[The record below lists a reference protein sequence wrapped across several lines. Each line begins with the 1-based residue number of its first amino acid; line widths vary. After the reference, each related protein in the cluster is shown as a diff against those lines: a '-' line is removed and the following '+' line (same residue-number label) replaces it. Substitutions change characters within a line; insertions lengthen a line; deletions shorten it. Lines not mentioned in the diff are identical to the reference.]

1 MALSLARGVI
11 VAILGLIAYGLYT
24 HPPFESVR
32 RGEVLARTDAL
43 DGSVSVYTSGT
54 VLVLPGIHQ
63 VRRYSIRDQV
73 YRPEE
78 SASATGPAPFQSIE
92 GLSIGVDLAVRWTVD
107 RARLAQMSKEFP
119 DDISADLVAPAVQG
133 IVYPTFARYSVR
145 EIFSQRRTQ
154 IRDELIAELKPKFT
168 AMGLVLREVEMGK
181 VDLPPDY
188 RAGMEK
194 LLSEELETEKIHYTL
209 QLKEAQV
216 KQQQLEAEAD
226 KVRRQ
231 TAAEAAGQEQ
241 VIAARAQEETM
252 KHILP
257 FKQKQ
262 IEQRQLEAE
271 ADKVARIRTAEGA
284 AEARRIEAKGEA
296 DSRQKLADAEAYR
309 LDLVGKANAGQME
322 REGALVARYPLL
334 IQKTLADK
342 LSDKVQVIIAP
353 LPAAGKFIGSSLIGD
368 QSSPNS
374 VDDAA
379 ALASVSTA
387 PRQEPPGDA
396 RARGI
401 ARHRGPGPRRV
412 ARSAAHECYRTHAA
426 MAGRCAR
433 GSRRTGRIPEG
444 LRLSSRAGRILAGG
458 CGPAGRSL
466 RERRFRASRRA
477 ALPAR
482 KPGIRGARH

>member
-1 MALSLARGVI
+1 MSGRLDAFFEFVRRGIVEPLRQLGSQVAAGVRVLAAFLWRFRWRT
-11 VAILGLIAYGLYT
+11 AILAVLGSIVYGLCT
-24 HPPFESVR
+24 HPPFETVH
-32 RGEVLARTDAL
+32 RGEVVARTGAL
-43 DGSVSVYTSGT
+43 DGSVSIYSTGT

-63 VRRYSIRDQV
+63 VRRYSIHDQV
-73 YRPEE
+73 YRPTM

-107 RARLAQMSKEFP
+107 FTRLSQTTREFP

-145 EIFSQRRTQ
+145 EIFSQRRTE
-154 IRDELIAELKPKFT
+154 IRQELIAELKPKFL
-168 AMGLVLREVEMGK
+168 AMGLVLREVDMGK

-194 LLSEELETEKIHYTL
+194 LLSEELETEKIRYTL

-284 AEARRIEAKGEA
+284 AEARRIEARGEA

-309 LDLVGKANAGQME
+309 LDLVGKASAGQME

-368 QSSPNS
+368 QSQAP
-374 VDDAA
+374 AA
-379 ALASVSTA
+379 DQA
-387 PRQEPPGDA
+387 A
-396 RARGI
+396 R
-401 ARHRGPGPRRV
+401 
-412 ARSAAHECYRTHAA
+412 
-426 MAGRCAR
+426 
-433 GSRRTGRIPEG
+433 
-444 LRLSSRAGRILAGG
+444 
-458 CGPAGRSL
+458 
-466 RERRFRASRRA
+466 
-477 ALPAR
+477 
-482 KPGIRGARH
+482 

>member
-1 MALSLARGVI
+1 MSGRLDAFFEFVRR
-11 VAILGLIAYGLYT
+11 GLIEPLGRLGVLSAAAVRSLGTGLWRRRWRALTVALIGLIVYGACT

-43 DGSVSVYTSGT
+43 DGSVRIYTTGT
-54 VLVLPGIHQ
+54 VLALPGIHQ
-63 VRRYSIRDQV
+63 VRRYSLRDQV
-73 YRPEE
+73 YRPID
-78 SASATGPAPFQSIE
+78 SASATGSAPFQSVE
-92 GLSIGVDLAVRWTVD
+92 GLSIGVDLAVRWSVD
-107 RARLAQMSKEFP
+107 LGRLSETTKEFP
-119 DDISADLVAPAVQG
+119 DDITADLVAPAVEG

-145 EIFSQRRTQ
+145 EIFSQRRTEIKQ
-154 IRDELIAELKPKFT
+154 ELLAELKPKFS
-168 AMGLVLREVEMGK
+168 AMGLVLREVDIGK

-226 KVRRQ
+226 KMRRQ

-271 ADKVARIRTAEGA
+271 ADKVARIRTAEGS

-296 DSRQKLADAEAYR
+296 DSRQKLAEAEAYR

-322 REGALVARYPLL
+322 REGILVARYPLL

-353 LPAAGKFIGSSLIGD
+353 LPAADKFIGSSLIGE
-368 QSSPNS
+368 QKSMNL
-374 VDDAA
+374 VDDA
-379 ALASVSTA
+379 V
-387 PRQEPPGDA
+387 
-396 RARGI
+396 
-401 ARHRGPGPRRV
+401 V
-412 ARSAAHECYRTHAA
+412 
-426 MAGRCAR
+426 
-433 GSRRTGRIPEG
+433 
-444 LRLSSRAGRILAGG
+444 
-458 CGPAGRSL
+458 
-466 RERRFRASRRA
+466 RA
-477 ALPAR
+477 AQVGNSR
-482 KPGIRGARH
+482 

>member
-1 MALSLARGVI
+1 MSGRLDAFFEFVRRGVTEPLSRLGGLLAATFRALI
-11 VAILGLIAYGLYT
+11 TGLRRYRWRVAITAVLVLIVYGLVT
-24 HPPFESVR
+24 HPPFDTVR

-43 DGSVSVYTSGT
+43 DGSVSVYTTGT

-73 YRPEE
+73 YRPTD
-78 SASATGPAPFQSIE
+78 SASATGPAPFQSVE

-145 EIFSQRRTQ
+145 EIFSQRRVEIQ
-154 IRDELIAELKPKFT
+154 RELIAQLTPKFA
-168 AMGLVLREVEMGK
+168 AMGLVLRQVDMGK

-188 RAGMEK
+188 RTGMEK

-284 AEARRIEAKGEA
+284 AEARRIEARGEA

-309 LDLVGKANAGQME
+309 LDLVGKASAGQLE
-322 REGALVARYPLL
+322 REGVLVTRYPLL

-353 LPAAGKFIGSSLIGD
+353 LPAAGKFIGSSFLGD
-368 QSSPNS
+368 QSPVSP
-374 VDDAA
+374 VDDSAA
-379 ALASVSTA
+379 AGS
-387 PRQEPPGDA
+387 
-396 RARGI
+396 
-401 ARHRGPGPRRV
+401 
-412 ARSAAHECYRTHAA
+412 HA
-426 MAGRCAR
+426 G
-433 GSRRTGRIPEG
+433 GSR
-444 LRLSSRAGRILAGG
+444 
-458 CGPAGRSL
+458 
-466 RERRFRASRRA
+466 
-477 ALPAR
+477 
-482 KPGIRGARH
+482 

>member
-1 MALSLARGVI
+1 MSGRLDAFFEFVRRGFIEPLGRLGGLVVAALGSLAAGLWRFRGRAVI
-11 VAILGLIAYGLYT
+11 TAVLVLIVYGLCT

-43 DGSVSVYTSGT
+43 DGSVCVYTAGT

-73 YRPEE
+73 YRPAE
-78 SASATGPAPFQSIE
+78 SASATGPAPFQSVE

-119 DDISADLVAPAVQG
+119 DDISADLVAPAVQS

-145 EIFSQRRTQ
+145 EIFSQRRTEIQ
-154 IRDELIAELKPKFT
+154 EKLLAELKPKFT
-168 AMGLVLREVEMGK
+168 AMGLVLREVDMGK

-216 KQQQLEAEAD
+216 KQQQVEAEAD

-262 IEQRQLEAE
+262 IEQRKLEAE

-284 AEARRIEAKGEA
+284 AEARRIEARGEA

-309 LDLVGKANAGQME
+309 LDLVGKASAGQME
-322 REGALVARYPLL
+322 REGALVSRYPLL

-353 LPAAGKFIGSSLIGD
+353 LPAAGKFIGSSLLGD
-368 QSSPNS
+368 QSPVTA

-379 ALASVSTA
+379 VKVTSQVGVS
-387 PRQEPPGDA
+387 R
-396 RARGI
+396 
-401 ARHRGPGPRRV
+401 
-412 ARSAAHECYRTHAA
+412 
-426 MAGRCAR
+426 
-433 GSRRTGRIPEG
+433 
-444 LRLSSRAGRILAGG
+444 
-458 CGPAGRSL
+458 
-466 RERRFRASRRA
+466 
-477 ALPAR
+477 
-482 KPGIRGARH
+482 

>member
-1 MALSLARGVI
+1 MSGRLDAFFDFVRRGLIEPLALLGTLAIAALRSLAWSLWHFRWRALTTAVL
-11 VAILGLIAYGLYT
+11 VLMVYGLCT

-32 RGEVLARTDAL
+32 RGEVLVRTGSF
-43 DGSVSVYTSGT
+43 DGSVSLYTTGT
-54 VLVLPGIHQ
+54 VLVLPGVHQ

-73 YRPEE
+73 YRLTE
-78 SASATGPAPFQSIE
+78 SALATGPAPFQSVE

-107 RARLAQMSKEFP
+107 RARLTQMSKEFP

-145 EIFSQRRTQ
+145 EIFSQRRIEIQ
-154 IRDELIAELKPKFT
+154 QELMAELKPKFT
-168 AMGLVLREVEMGK
+168 AMGLTLREVDIGK
-181 VDLPPDY
+181 VDLPADY

-226 KVRRQ
+226 KARRQ

-271 ADKVARIRTAEGA
+271 ADKVARIRTAEGT
-284 AEARRIEAKGEA
+284 AEARRIEARGEA

-322 REGALVARYPLL
+322 REGALVQRYPLL

-353 LPAAGKFIGSSLIGD
+353 LPAAGKFIGSSLLGD
-368 QSSPNS
+368 QSSVNP
-374 VDDAA
+374 VDGAA
-379 ALASVSTA
+379 ATVTSQL
-387 PRQEPPGDA
+387 G
-396 RARGI
+396 
-401 ARHRGPGPRRV
+401 
-412 ARSAAHECYRTHAA
+412 
-426 MAGRCAR
+426 
-433 GSRRTGRIPEG
+433 
-444 LRLSSRAGRILAGG
+444 SSR
-458 CGPAGRSL
+458 
-466 RERRFRASRRA
+466 
-477 ALPAR
+477 
-482 KPGIRGARH
+482 

>member
-1 MALSLARGVI
+1 MLDRLAALFERLRWRVVLPAVL
-11 VAILGLIAYGLYT
+11 VLVCYGLYT

-43 DGSVSVYTSGT
+43 DGSVRVYTAGT
-54 VLVLPGIHQ
+54 VLVLPGIYQ

-73 YRPEE
+73 YRPAE
-78 SASATGPAPFQSIE
+78 SASATGPAPFQSVE

-107 RARLAQMSKEFP
+107 RARLVQTSREFP

-145 EIFSQRRTQ
+145 EIFSQRRAEIKQALT
-154 IRDELIAELKPKFT
+154 AELKPKFT
-168 AMGLVLREVEMGK
+168 AMGLVLREVEIGK

-271 ADKVARIRTAEGA
+271 ADKVARIRTAEGT

-296 DSRQKLADAEAYR
+296 DSRQKFADAEAYR
-309 LDLVGKANAGQME
+309 LDLVGKASAGQME
-322 REGALVARYPLL
+322 REGALVTRYPLL

-353 LPAAGKFIGSSLIGD
+353 LPAAGKFIGSSLLGE
-368 QSSPNS
+368 QSPVNTI
-374 VDDAA
+374 DDAA
-379 ALASVSTA
+379 APVT
-387 PRQEPPGDA
+387 
-396 RARGI
+396 
-401 ARHRGPGPRRV
+401 
-412 ARSAAHECYRTHAA
+412 
-426 MAGRCAR
+426 
-433 GSRRTGRIPEG
+433 
-444 LRLSSRAGRILAGG
+444 SRAG
-458 CGPAGRSL
+458 S
-466 RERRFRASRRA
+466 SR
-477 ALPAR
+477 
-482 KPGIRGARH
+482 

>member
-1 MALSLARGVI
+1 MSSRLDAFFEFVRRGIVEPLSRLGGLLAAAVLSLIAGTWRVRWR
-11 VAILGLIAYGLYT
+11 LLIGALAALLIYGLYL
-24 HPPFESVR
+24 HPPFEAVR
-32 RGEVLARTDAL
+32 RGEILVRTDAL
-43 DGSVSVYTSGT
+43 DGSAGVYTSGT

-73 YRPEE
+73 YRPLE
-78 SASATGPAPFQSIE
+78 SASATGPAPFQSVE

-107 RARLAQMSKEFP
+107 RTRLAQMSKEFP

-145 EIFSQRRTQ
+145 EIFSQRRADIQ
-154 IRDELIAELKPKFT
+154 RELIAELKPKFD
-168 AMGLVLREVEMGK
+168 AMGLVLRGVDMGK

-209 QLKEAQV
+209 ELKEAQV

-284 AEARRIEAKGEA
+284 AEARRIEARGEA

-322 REGALVARYPLL
+322 REGALVTHYPLL

-353 LPAAGKFIGSSLIGD
+353 LPAAGKFIGSSLVGD
-368 QSSPNS
+368 QSASSP
-374 VDDAA
+374 V
-379 ALASVSTA
+379 
-387 PRQEPPGDA
+387 EG
-396 RARGI
+396 
-401 ARHRGPGPRRV
+401 
-412 ARSAAHECYRTHAA
+412 
-426 MAGRCAR
+426 
-433 GSRRTGRIPEG
+433 GSR
-444 LRLSSRAGRILAGG
+444 
-458 CGPAGRSL
+458 
-466 RERRFRASRRA
+466 
-477 ALPAR
+477 
-482 KPGIRGARH
+482 

>member
-1 MALSLARGVI
+1 MSGRLDALLEFVRRALIEPLIGVAGLVLAALRALAAGLWHFRWRVVMATILVL
-11 VAILGLIAYGLYT
+11 VAHGLWT
-24 HPPFESVR
+24 HPPFETVR

-43 DGSVSVYTSGT
+43 DGSVGVYTAGT

-73 YRPEE
+73 YRPTEAE
-78 SASATGPAPFQSIE
+78 SATGPAPFQSIE

-107 RARLAQMSKEFP
+107 RSRLAQMSREFP
-119 DDISADLVAPAVQG
+119 DDISADLVAPAVLG
-133 IVYPTFARYSVR
+133 IAYPTFARYSVR
-145 EIFSQRRTQ
+145 EIFSQRRTEIQ
-154 IRDELIAELKPKFT
+154 RQLLAELNPKFT
-168 AMGLVLREVEMGK
+168 AMGLVLREVDMGK

-194 LLSEELETEKIHYTL
+194 LLSEELETEKVHYTL

-271 ADKVARIRTAEGA
+271 AEKVSRIRTAEGA

-309 LDLVGKANAGQME
+309 LDLVGKASAGQME
-322 REGALVARYPLL
+322 REGALVSRYPLL

-353 LPAAGKFIGSSLIGD
+353 LPAAGKFIGSSLLGD
-368 QSSPNS
+368 QTAPSPAN
-374 VDDAA
+374 DTTAA
-379 ALASVSTA
+379 AFHA
-387 PRQEPPGDA
+387 GD
-396 RARGI
+396 
-401 ARHRGPGPRRV
+401 
-412 ARSAAHECYRTHAA
+412 
-426 MAGRCAR
+426 
-433 GSRRTGRIPEG
+433 SR
-444 LRLSSRAGRILAGG
+444 
-458 CGPAGRSL
+458 
-466 RERRFRASRRA
+466 
-477 ALPAR
+477 
-482 KPGIRGARH
+482 

>member
-1 MALSLARGVI
+1 MSARLDALFELVQR
-11 VAILGLIAYGLYT
+11 GLIEPLGRLAGLLAAALRPLITGLWRFRWRVASAAVLVLMVHGLWT
-24 HPPFESVR
+24 HPPFDSVH
-32 RGEVLARTDAL
+32 RGEVLARTDTL
-43 DGSVSVYTSGT
+43 DGSVSIYTAGT
-54 VLVLPGIHQ
+54 VLVLPVIHQ

-73 YRPEE
+73 YRPIE
-78 SASATGPAPFQSIE
+78 SASATGPAPFQSVE

-107 RARLAQMSKEFP
+107 RARLAQMSKDFP
-119 DDISADLVAPAVQG
+119 DDISADLVAPAVSG

-145 EIFSQRRTQ
+145 EIFSQRRTDIQ
-154 IRDELIAELKPKFT
+154 RELIAELKPKFT
-168 AMGLVLREVEMGK
+168 AMGLVLRDVDMGK

-209 QLKEAQV
+209 ELKEAQV

-271 ADKVARIRTAEGA
+271 ADKVARIRTAEGT

-353 LPAAGKFIGSSLIGD
+353 LPAAGKFIGSSLLGD
-368 QSSPNS
+368 QSPVNPL
-374 VDDAA
+374 VDAP
-379 ALASVSTA
+379 ASATS
-387 PRQEPPGDA
+387 Q
-396 RARGI
+396 
-401 ARHRGPGPRRV
+401 
-412 ARSAAHECYRTHAA
+412 
-426 MAGRCAR
+426 AG
-433 GSRRTGRIPEG
+433 
-444 LRLSSRAGRILAGG
+444 
-458 CGPAGRSL
+458 
-466 RERRFRASRRA
+466 ASR
-477 ALPAR
+477 
-482 KPGIRGARH
+482 

>member
-1 MALSLARGVI
+1 MSGRLDGFFEFVRRGLIEPLGRLGRLSAVGIGSLAASLWRYRWRVI
-11 VAILGLIAYGLYT
+11 GTVFLVSVVYGLWT
-24 HPPFESVR
+24 HPPFASVG
-32 RGEVLARTDAL
+32 RGEVLARTDIL
-43 DGSVSVYTSGT
+43 DGSVSIYTAGT
-54 VLVLPGIHQ
+54 VLVLPEIHQ
-63 VRRYSIRDQV
+63 VRHISIRDQV
-73 YRPEE
+73 YQPTE
-78 SASATGPAPFQSIE
+78 SASATGPAPFQTVE

-107 RARLAQMSKEFP
+107 RARLAQVAKEFP

-133 IVYPTFARYSVR
+133 IIYPTLARYSVR
-145 EIFSQRRTQ
+145 EIFSQRRTEIQ
-154 IRDELIAELKPKFT
+154 RQLVAQLTPKFT
-168 AMGLVLREVEMGK
+168 AMGLVLRDVEMGK

-188 RAGMEK
+188 RIGMEK

-271 ADKVARIRTAEGA
+271 AEKVSRIRTAEGA

-296 DSRQKLADAEAYR
+296 DSRLKLADAEAYR

-322 REGALVARYPLL
+322 REGALVSRYPLL

-353 LPAAGKFIGSSLIGD
+353 LPAAGKFIGSSLLGD
-368 QSSPNS
+368 QSPVNS
-374 VDDAA
+374 IDDAPA
-379 ALASVSTA
+379 A
-387 PRQEPPGDA
+387 
-396 RARGI
+396 
-401 ARHRGPGPRRV
+401 
-412 ARSAAHECYRTHAA
+412 RT
-426 MAGRCAR
+426 
-433 GSRRTGRIPEG
+433 S
-444 LRLSSRAGRILAGG
+444 
-458 CGPAGRSL
+458 PAGSNR
-466 RERRFRASRRA
+466 
-477 ALPAR
+477 
-482 KPGIRGARH
+482 